1 MILILARH
9 YPCQIHFGPQGLLH
23 QEITMSRLTLPDVA
37 QAPAASQPALQEIQ
51 KAFGGNVPAM
61 FRMVSN
67 SPAALRSMWGSF
79 GAFAGGKLGA
89 KLGEQLAVAIA
100 DRNRCEYCLAA
111 HNVLGANAGL
121 SSETLAQAQRGQSDD
136 PRTAAALK
144 FVLKLVD
151 QRGQVSA
158 ADVQAVRDAGFSEGE
173 VVELVGVTALNL
185 FTNYI
190 NNALDVPVDFK
201 AVELTA

>member
-1 MILILARH
+1 
-9 YPCQIHFGPQGLLH
+9 
-23 QEITMSRLTLPDVA
+23 
-37 QAPAASQPALQEIQ
+37 
-51 KAFGGNVPAM
+51 
-61 FRMVSN
+61 
-67 SPAALRSMWGSF
+67 
-79 GAFAGGKLGA
+79 
-89 KLGEQLAVAIA
+89 
-100 DRNRCEYCLAA
+100 
-111 HNVLGANAGL
+111 
-121 SSETLAQAQRGQSDD
+121 
-136 PRTAAALK
+136 LK

-190 NNALDVPVDFK
+190 NNALEVPVDFK

>member
-1 MILILARH
+1 
-9 YPCQIHFGPQGLLH
+9 
-23 QEITMSRLTLPDVA
+23 MSRLTLPDVA
-37 QAPAASQPALQEIQ
+37 QAPAASQPALQVIQ

>member
-1 MILILARH
+1 
-9 YPCQIHFGPQGLLH
+9 
-23 QEITMSRLTLPDVA
+23 
-37 QAPAASQPALQEIQ
+37 
-51 KAFGGNVPAM
+51 
-61 FRMVSN
+61 
-67 SPAALRSMWGSF
+67 MWGSF
-79 GAFAGGKLGA
+79 GAFAGGQLGA

-121 SSETLAQAQRGQSDD
+121 SPETLAQAQR
-136 PRTAAALK
+136 
-144 FVLKLVD
+144 
-151 QRGQVSA
+151 
-158 ADVQAVRDAGFSEGE
+158 GE

-190 NNALDVPVDFK
+190 NNALEVPVDFK

>member
-1 MILILARH
+1 
-9 YPCQIHFGPQGLLH
+9 
-23 QEITMSRLTLPDVA
+23 
-37 QAPAASQPALQEIQ
+37 
-51 KAFGGNVPAM
+51 
-61 FRMVSN
+61 
-67 SPAALRSMWGSF
+67 
-79 GAFAGGKLGA
+79 
-89 KLGEQLAVAIA
+89 
-100 DRNRCEYCLAA
+100 
-111 HNVLGANAGL
+111 VLGANAGL
-121 SSETLAQAQRGQSDD
+121 SPETLAQAQRGQSDD

-190 NNALDVPVDFK
+190 NNALEVPVDFK